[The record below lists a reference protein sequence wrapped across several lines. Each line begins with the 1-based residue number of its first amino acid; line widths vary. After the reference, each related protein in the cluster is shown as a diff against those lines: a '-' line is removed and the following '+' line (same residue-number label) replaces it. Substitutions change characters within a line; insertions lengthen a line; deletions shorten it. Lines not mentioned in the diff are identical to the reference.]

1 MALIA
6 TTRRFSFR
14 SVHSLNNGVH
24 REKIHGHQYFLE
36 VSSYACLHEEVAA
49 VVESKILPQL
59 DGHDLTPLL
68 PSATGEIIVEWI
80 HARLLEEGL
89 GTKVLG
95 VALQETRKNRFV
107 SSRSN
112 VHLI

>member
-14 SVHSLNNGVH
+14 SVHSLINGVH
-24 REKIHGHQYFLE
+24 REKVHGHQYFLE
-36 VSSYACLHEEVAA
+36 VSSYNCPHEEVDL
-49 VVESKILPQL
+49 VVEKKVIPAL
-59 DGHDLTPLL
+59 DGHDLTPLFK
-68 PSATGEIIVEWI
+68 SATGEEIVEWI
-80 HARLLEEGL
+80 HMRLIEEGL
-89 GTKVLG
+89 NHKVLG

>member
-1 MALIA
+1 MALVA

-14 SVHSLNNGVH
+14 SVHSLNIGAH
-24 REKIHGHQYFLE
+24 REKFHGHQYFLE
-36 VSSYACLHEEVAA
+36 VSTYACPHEEVAA
-49 VVESKILPQL
+49 VVLSKILPRL
-59 DGHDLTPLL
+59 DGHDLTPLM
-68 PSATGEIIVEWI
+68 PVATGEAIVEWI
-80 HARLLEEGL
+80 HSALIDEGL